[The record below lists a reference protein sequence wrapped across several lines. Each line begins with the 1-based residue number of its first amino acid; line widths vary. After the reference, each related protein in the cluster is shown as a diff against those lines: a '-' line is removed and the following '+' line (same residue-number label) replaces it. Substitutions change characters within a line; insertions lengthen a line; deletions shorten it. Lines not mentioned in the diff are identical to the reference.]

1 MTLGFSYREEL
12 PAEFRLLSMLHNIG
26 AVTPE
31 RSMTVEEITK
41 WTDFDASAVSGQL
54 QKLKESGYVQ
64 FIEAGGIGKYHLTTT
79 GITKVLTLYS

>member
-1 MTLGFSYREEL
+1 MTVGFSYREEL
-12 PAEFRLLSMLHNIG
+12 PEEFRLLSMLHNIG

-41 WTDFDASAVSGQL
+41 WTDSDASAVRSQL
-54 QKLKESGYVQ
+54 QKLKESGYVL
-64 FIEAGGIGKYHLTTT
+64 FIETGGVGKYHLTTT